1 MNNFDAN
8 FLLTLKTPQA
18 YYDEAQTYKKINDWD
33 NYFVALVLADNYG
46 HKIANLEMQQNYYT
60 KLVLK
65 QDHEKT
71 YPYYN
76 ATRGYAGAATYLGY
90 MFSNGINVTKNLTTA
105 SKMYSSCVS
114 RGNTDAMVGLATIL
128 LDVNNDDRDPVQGM
142 KYLYN
147 AYRAENVNAYYH
159 CANAYQYEG
168 FGDKYPD
175 FTYSH
180 MIQIY
185 YKEVNAGNTDA
196 MCDLGKILDKKG
208 EREMALRLYKRA
220 GDDGDKYGYAL
231 YALSIE
237 TKKPDKAFDY
247 YVKGIEH
254 RHAKIWMC
262 DLVKN
267 VARLEGKFFDYC
279 VETANHE
286 LLKLYKDKY
295 DVDDARIDLH
305 LKQKECDKLKKEIN
319 DLTIR
324 NTKLS
329 EENNIL
335 LKDNLGL
342 RTENAFL
349 TNQKNALIKQNRK
362 LQNAQLEIILK
373 QLK

>member
-46 HKIANLEMQQNYYT
+46 YNIAKLEMQQNYYT

-65 QDHEKT
+65 QNHEKT
-71 YPYYN
+71 YPYYD
-76 ATRGYAGAATYLGY
+76 AMRDYAGATHLGY
-90 MFSNGINVTKNLTTA
+90 MFSNGIYVTKNLTTA
-105 SKMYSSCVS
+105 IKMYSYGAS

-147 AYRAENVNAYYH
+147 AYHANNINAYYH
-159 CANAYQYEG
+159 CAKAYQYEG

-185 YKEVNAGNTDA
+185 YNEVNVGNTDA

-220 GDDGDKYGYAL
+220 GDEGDKYGYAL

-237 TKKPDKAFDY
+237 NEKPDKAFY
-247 YVKGIEH
+247 YYAKGIEH

-262 DLVKN
+262 DMVKN

-279 VETANHE
+279 VEAANHE

-295 DVDDARIDLH
+295 DIDDARIDLH
-305 LKQKECDKLKKEIN
+305 LIQKECDKLKKEID
-319 DLTIR
+319 DLAVR
-324 NTKLS
+324 NAKLS
-329 EENNIL
+329 EENNVL
-335 LKDNLGL
+335 LKDNVDLKI
-342 RTENAFL
+342 ENASL
-349 TNQKNALIKQNRK
+349 TNQKSRLIKQNIN
-362 LQNAQLEIILK
+362 LQRAQLEIILK
-373 QLK
+373 QIK